1 MTVQNFLAQA
11 TRKSVADLEAVYKA
25 LPEDQRNLSPGGS
38 ARTAADMIAEC
49 AIMNGMTV
57 ELIKT
62 KQFPVSFDWAAYGQR
77 RDALIQNESEMWTLL
92 HENTASFISA
102 LEEVPAEDLDIE
114 VAMPWGK
121 MTIAQILA
129 YPYWNMS
136 YHEGQINYIAS
147 LPVA

>member
-1 MTVQNFLAQA
+1 
-11 TRKSVADLEAVYKA
+11 
-25 LPEDQRNLSPGGS
+25 
-38 ARTAADMIAEC
+38 
-49 AIMNGMTV
+49 MNGMTV

-62 KQFPVSFDWAAYGQR
+62 KQFPASFDWAAYGQR